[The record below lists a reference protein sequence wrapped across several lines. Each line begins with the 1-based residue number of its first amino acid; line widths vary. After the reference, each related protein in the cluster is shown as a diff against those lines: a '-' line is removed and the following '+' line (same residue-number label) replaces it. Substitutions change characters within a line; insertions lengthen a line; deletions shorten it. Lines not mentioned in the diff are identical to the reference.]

1 MWCNANVNAVQTL
14 AAPRRVS
21 HITHEQVHFQI
32 LQYTWTTCKGTIWLF
47 QLGVPKDPMQ
57 AIQLQ
62 LQAVFSG
69 WANKIPQIDEL
80 VAAIRARENYIDVD

>member
-1 MWCNANVNAVQTL
+1 
-14 AAPRRVS
+14 
-21 HITHEQVHFQI
+21 
-32 LQYTWTTCKGTIWLF
+32 
-47 QLGVPKDPMQ
+47 MQ